1 MDRRHAELVI
11 RELAKF
17 HAISYCMKSGSN
29 QSLLEAYPYLA
40 EDSLYRTDTS
50 DFTKRTITPVMA
62 SLAELLRSTPKYEI
76 HYDWFV
82 DLARNFHSVSHSINI
97 EILPTLC
104 SITV

>member
-1 MDRRHAELVI
+1 
-11 RELAKF
+11 
-17 HAISYCMKSGSN
+17 MKNGSN

-40 EDSLYRTDTS
+40 EDSLYRADTS

-82 DLARNFHSVSHSINI
+82 DLARNFHSVSKYWNT
-97 EILPTLC
+97 EYKY
-104 SITV
+104 

>member
-1 MDRRHAELVI
+1 
-11 RELAKF
+11 
-17 HAISYCMKSGSN
+17 MKSGSN

-82 DLARNFHSVSHSINI
+82 DLARNFHSVSQYTYKNI
-97 EILPTLC
+97 KLKYYNTDGLIHGGV
-104 SITV
+104 IR

>member
-1 MDRRHAELVI
+1 
-11 RELAKF
+11 
-17 HAISYCMKSGSN
+17 MKSGSN

-40 EDSLYRTDTS
+40 EDSLYRADTS

-97 EILPTLC
+97 EILPTYHSDLNEFETAFAKFQLC
-104 SITV
+104 MDFF

>member
-1 MDRRHAELVI
+1 
-11 RELAKF
+11 
-17 HAISYCMKSGSN
+17 MKSGSN

-40 EDSLYRTDTS
+40 EDSLYRADTS

-97 EILPTLC
+97 EILPTVLE
-104 SITV
+104 SKLWV